1 MYSSNFS
8 QSNLAPFV
16 WAVAIAAVAGATFV
30 YLMPLKY
37 W

>member
-1 MYSSNFS
+1 MHPSNYEH
-8 QSNLAPFV
+8 SNLAPFLM
-16 WAVAIAAVAGATFV
+16 AVAIAAVAAAILV

>member
-1 MYSSNFS
+1 MHLSNYER
-8 QSNLAPFV
+8 SNLAPFV
-16 WAVAIAAVAGATFV
+16 MAVAIAAVAGIILV